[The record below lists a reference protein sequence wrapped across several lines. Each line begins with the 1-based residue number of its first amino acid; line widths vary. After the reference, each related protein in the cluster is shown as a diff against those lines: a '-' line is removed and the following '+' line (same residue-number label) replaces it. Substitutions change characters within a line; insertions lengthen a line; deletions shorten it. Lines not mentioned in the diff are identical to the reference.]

1 MLILDM
7 QDEENIAEQGHD
19 EIDVTDY
26 GEVEDV
32 DSSVNLLVPYQNG
45 ANCGLWQKFKKRVA
59 QILLFAAIIILI
71 LVISLVINFLEDLKR
86 SEEHSSELC
95 HLIQSTLEVAKK
107 YLRDHGKRILFR
119 LLPLHLQM
127 ELRDLV
133 VMNDCS
139 DEELSFSSI
148 NHCCN

>member
-59 QILLFAAIIILI
+59 HILLFAAIIILI
-71 LVISLVINFLEDLKR
+71 LVISLIINFVEDLQR
-86 SEEHSSELC
+86 SEEHHNELC
-95 HLIQSTLEVAKK
+95 QLIKTTLEVSKK

-127 ELRDLV
+127 ELQELV

-139 DEELSFSSI
+139 DQNLTFSSI